1 MSLPHAVYIGISILT
16 PRNSD
21 GPTPSEKSK
30 QILSVIPILPGQTFE
45 ECMPIPPTRR
55 SRESARSGRLRDLKA
70 LDGTADAGVS
80 QVPPSQVL
88 NPNIPGNHLID
99 FRQNETSVP
108 IQVPAQAIPVNPA
121 APIPVPIVT
130 RAAPTSLETPVPVP
144 PVAQKG
150 PLRSTEPVPV
160 PPVAHG
166 SPLPPVPPSP
176 APATAQGAPIYP
188 TQHVPLPADLQAAQ
202 VENGGHA
209 QKHMEATL
217 AGTATGSNGKLGGQS
232 PLLDFH
238 KDLGQSL
245 RRADSDTKSLD
256 EFVDAE
262 G

>member
-1 MSLPHAVYIGISILT
+1 MSLPHALYIGISILT
-16 PRNSD
+16 PSNSD
-21 GPTPSEKSK
+21 GATPAEKSK

-45 ECMPIPPTRR
+45 ECIQIPPTRR
-55 SRESARSGRLRDLKA
+55 SRESARSGRLQDLQA

-80 QVPPSQVL
+80 QVPPLQVL
-88 NPNIPGNHLID
+88 NPNVPGNDLID
-99 FRQNETSVP
+99 FGQNETSVP
-108 IQVPAQAIPVNPA
+108 VQVPAQAIPVNPA
-121 APIPVPIVT
+121 APVPVPIVT
-130 RAAPTSLETPVPVP
+130 RMTPASPGAPVPVP
-144 PVAQKG
+144 PVAQAA
-150 PLRSTEPVPV
+150 PVRSTEPVPV
-160 PPVAHG
+160 PPVVLVNPT
-166 SPLPPVPPSP
+166 PLV
-176 APATAQGAPIYP
+176 TAQGTPVYP
-188 TQHVPLPADLQAAQ
+188 TQHVPLPADLLAAQ

-217 AGTATGSNGKLGGQS
+217 AGTATASNGKPGAQS